1 MLTDIK
7 KALGL
12 TNDEFDSIINN
23 LISSAKK
30 DLEMVGI
37 AKSIIDA
44 QKTDPLIYSAIL
56 CYVQSKFD
64 LNNSEMFQSSYEL
77 QKDNIRRIE
86 KYMETQSE

>member
-12 TNDEFDSIINN
+12 TNNEFDSIINN

-44 QKTDPLIYSAIL
+44 ENVDPLIYSAIL
-56 CYVQSKFD
+56 SYVQSKFD
-64 LNNSEMFQSSYEL
+64 LNNSEMFQNSYEL

-86 KYMETQSE
+86 KYMETESE

>member
-44 QKTDPLIYSAIL
+44 KNVDPLIYSAIL
-56 CYVQSKFD
+56 SYVQSKFD